1 MQTLINEL
9 QAKITNYVDNGKIPS
24 ISIGI
29 ITNNQLSRCEY
40 GFKKLIPTKE
50 KIDANTIYDLA
61 SLSKVTGTLLL
72 ILKLIEEG
80 SLSMEAKVVDYL
92 SDFKYP
98 EISIKNLLV
107 HTSGLAADDKNY
119 KNCLNKEEILDFIC
133 QLPLTYA
140 TDSKVVYSCF
150 NYILLGFI
158 IEKLKGNMESYAD
171 QVIFKPLNMN
181 CSSYNPALKGLKEQ
195 CAATEL
201 TDVRGLI
208 QGSVH
213 DGKAYII
220 GGVAGN
226 AGVFSTIEDLSHL
239 ALMMLNDGQYNGKT
253 IFDKKTIELLKHCY
267 TKGLN
272 ESRSLGWFFC
282 DPISAFS
289 SLSSQQCLYHT
300 GFTGTSMYIDFSRN
314 CAIIILTNRVHP
326 TRENNNIAEIRKDL
340 HKTIL
345 DYLDQ
350 V

>member
-9 QAKITNYVDNGKIPS
+9 KTKITDYIDTGKVPS

-29 ITNNQLSRCEY
+29 ITDNHLYRCEY
-40 GFKKLIPTKE
+40 GFKKLIPIKE
-50 KIDANTIYDLA
+50 KVDADTIYDLA
-61 SLSKVTGTLLL
+61 SLSKVTSTLLL

-80 SLSMEAKVVDYL
+80 SLSLDAKVSDYL

-98 EISIKNLLV
+98 NITIKNLLI
-107 HTSGLAADDKNY
+107 HTSGLAADDKHY
-119 KNCLNKEEILDFIC
+119 KECHNKEEIRSFIC
-133 QLPLTYA
+133 QLPLAYT

-158 IEKLKGNMESYAD
+158 IEKLKGDMEAYAD

-181 CSSYNPALKGLKEQ
+181 HSGYNPELKGLKER
-195 CAATEL
+195 CAATEM
-201 TDVRGLI
+201 TEARGLI
-208 QGSVH
+208 QGNVH

-226 AGVFSTIEDLSHL
+226 AGVFSTVEDLSHL
-239 ALMMLNDGQYNGKT
+239 ALMMLHDGQYDGKT

-267 TKGLN
+267 TEGLN
-272 ESRSLGWFFC
+272 ESRTLGWFFS
-282 DPISAFS
+282 DPISDFAS
-289 SLSSQQCLYHT
+289 KASQQCLYHT
-300 GFTGTSMYIDFSRN
+300 GFTGTSMYIDLSRN

-345 DYLDQ
+345 DYLDKH
-350 V
+350 